1 MATPKKTF
9 LKKYSALLFLL
20 FSIFFIAFN
29 FSGCAAARKINS
41 VTILQNTKF
50 EFKEL
55 QLDSVNI
62 NPNLF
67 ANASEAIK
75 TSLLP
80 NPQVINIVQN
90 LAQGIINTELGK
102 ANLSVTLLATS
113 KDTDSLWVRK
123 MNAVLS
129 LDSIIDLPLTLKD
142 SCVLAPGKNDIA
154 FSTQFPLDKR
164 LFQLENVRKYRI
176 KGALNVALDAQGPT
190 VLLEFDIEHEIKPEE
205 IKDLKARA
213 QESLLNGLV
222 SDWVG
227 AFLPKN

>member
-1 MATPKKTF
+1 MANPKNSIF
-9 LKKYSALLFLL
+9 KKIAVFFLFLSIL
-20 FSIFFIAFN
+20 FTVAVN
-29 FSGCAAARKINS
+29 FSGCATARKINAAS
-41 VTILQNTKF
+41 ILQNTKF
-50 EFKEL
+50 EFNEL
-55 QLDSVNI
+55 LLDSVNI

-80 NPQVINIVQN
+80 NPQVINMVQN
-90 LAQGIINTELGK
+90 LARGIIESELGK
-102 ANLSVTLLATS
+102 ANLSVNLAATS
-113 KDTDSLWVRK
+113 KDSDTLWVRN

-129 LDSIIDLPLTLKD
+129 LDSLIDLPLTLKD
-142 SCVLAPGKNDIA
+142 SCVLAPGKNKIA
-154 FSTQFPLDKR
+154 FTTQFPLDKR

-176 KGALNVALDAQGPT
+176 KGALNVALDAQGPS

-205 IKDLKARA
+205 IKNLKARA

-227 AFLPKN
+227 AFLPKE